1 VPPSESFPKAKAYA
15 IKALELDDS
24 LAEAH
29 TTLSYIL
36 FIYDWNFEE
45 SDRQMNRAIELNPNY
60 ATAYHWYGNGLLL
73 ATGRFDE
80 SIEAMKHA
88 RRLDPLS
95 LIINAD
101 LATSYLYALRLDEA
115 IEQFHNTLDMDN
127 NFFYAHLY
135 LGRAYLLHGDYQKAL
150 DELDTAAKL
159 DDDPRTLMLRSRVYS
174 KMNRRSDALRMLGEM
189 KAKGNDRYISN
200 FDYALVYSGLGD
212 NDRAFE
218 YLEKGYR
225 AHDGNL
231 VYIKADPLFADLR
244 TDPRYHDLARRIGLE
259 K

>member
-1 VPPSESFPKAKAYA
+1 
-15 IKALELDDS
+15 
-24 LAEAH
+24 
-29 TTLSYIL
+29 
-36 FIYDWNFEE
+36 
-45 SDRQMNRAIELNPNY
+45 
-60 ATAYHWYGNGLLL
+60 
-73 ATGRFDE
+73 
-80 SIEAMKHA
+80 MKHA

-135 LGRAYLLHGDYQKAL
+135 LGRAYLLRGDYQKAL
-150 DELDTAAKL
+150 DELDTASKL

-174 KMNRRSDALRMLGEM
+174 KMNRRSDALRMLDEM
-189 KAKGNDRYISN
+189 KTKGNDRYISN